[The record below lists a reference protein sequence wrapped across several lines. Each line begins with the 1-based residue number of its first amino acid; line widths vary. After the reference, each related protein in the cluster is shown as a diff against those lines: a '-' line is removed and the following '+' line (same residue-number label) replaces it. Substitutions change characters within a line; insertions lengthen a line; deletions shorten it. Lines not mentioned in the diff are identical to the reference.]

1 MIITHDE
8 YGEVEG
14 VPRNSFYCGDVGSFW
29 VKDGAQY
36 HIHAGWREKIEEV
49 WVEEAINLA
58 IGCTTSLYETW
69 QKDFRLRCVERYDL
83 PDRWLELLSREN
95 VYSNHALKQYKKTC
109 LIAERKQS
117 CQQQQN

>member
-1 MIITHDE
+1 MVITHYK

-14 VPRNSFYCGDVGSFW
+14 VHYVDRGSGIPPFW

-36 HIHAGWREKIEEV
+36 HIHTGWREKIEEV

-69 QKDFRLRCVERYDL
+69 EKDIRLRCVERYDL
-83 PDRWLELLSREN
+83 PDRWL
-95 VYSNHALKQYKKTC
+95 ALNLGYEQYKKPC
-109 LIAERKQS
+109 LIVERKQS
-117 CQQQQN
+117 CQQPQK

>member
-1 MIITHDE
+1 MVITHDE

-69 QKDFRLRCVERYDL
+69 EKDIRLRCVERYDL
-83 PDRWLELLSREN
+83 PDRWL
-95 VYSNHALKQYKKTC
+95 ALNLGYEQYKKPC
-109 LIAERKQS
+109 LIVERKQS
-117 CQQQQN
+117 CQQPQK